1 MLNYPNK
8 IRTLRENK
16 KLTQEYMAINLDIS
30 QRAYS
35 SIESGKTPLTIERLY
50 DISKLLDTSVSEIL
64 DLDNGYVYHNNF
76 NNSGIKNS
84 GSLINFNQNDLEEI
98 KLLYERIIKTKDE
111 EINFLRS
118 KLVHS

>member
-64 DLDNGYVYHNNF
+64 DLDNGYAYHNNF